1 MSKENLILDVFK
13 KGDFF
18 GGEAIVSDGNSK
30 FTFEAKSKK
39 VQVLKIHKQQFLEHL
54 GGVLG
59 EPICVL
65 QGNE

>member
-1 MSKENLILDVFK
+1 MSKVNLILDVFK

-39 VQVLKIHKQQFLEHL
+39 V
-54 GGVLG
+54 
-59 EPICVL
+59 
-65 QGNE
+65 